1 MLTFPLKYSEYQFLK
16 LYIEKKDVSSFGY
29 YNQLLTQADNIIGPS
44 SPFVTPMVQTDSV
57 EAVFAEQH
65 STTAGPSCPI
75 IQSPMVT
82 SPVSFATVTSPLLE
96 VVVSA
101 GDDTH
106 IENDDWVVGGI
117 NSDNLGFESDERGDE
132 NYWMDEDS
140 SSNDDD
146 GEDENDD
153 EDVQPNINMGEPQP
167 RLHEPP

>member
-1 MLTFPLKYSEYQFLK
+1 
-16 LYIEKKDVSSFGY
+16 
-29 YNQLLTQADNIIGPS
+29 
-44 SPFVTPMVQTDSV
+44 MVQTDSV
-57 EAVFAEQH
+57 EIIFAEQH
-65 STTAGPSCPI
+65 FTTVGPSCPI

-82 SPVSFATVTSPLLE
+82 SPVSSAMVTSPLVQ

-117 NSDNLGFESDERGDE
+117 NSDSLGFESDENEDE
-132 NYWMDEDS
+132 DSWMDEDS

-146 GEDENDD
+146 DEDENDD
-153 EDVQPNINMGEPQP
+153 EDVQANINVGEPQS